1 MPPKRPLLDQLFS
14 KFSDGKASPEERSL
28 FWKWLWGIDARENI
42 RSFTEKETDDVRER
56 IWNNIIANTQPAA
69 VVKGHFVW
77 KPYAVAA
84 VLMIGLLLTGW
95 LLLFNNRKK
104 EIAGSPVIINNG
116 NTIRHLLLPDST
128 QVILNT
134 HSSIEYSAVYNEQ
147 ERRIILKGEGYFKV
161 HKDSTRPFIVQTG
174 QIETRAL
181 GTALN
186 IEAREAEA
194 QIRVALTEGKIA
206 ISPVKDPAQRNLL
219 SPGQILFYDLATRQF
234 TTTHYTTDVTAWT
247 RGGLVFNGI
256 PLTEA
261 LDRLAVRYQLQVQY
275 NKQKLK
281 GKTITASFGNI
292 AWKDALANILL
303 LHDLKYQV
311 KNGIIIIQ

>member
-1 MPPKRPLLDQLFS
+1 MPPNRSLLDQLFR
-14 KFSDGKASPEERSL
+14 KFSNGKASPEERSL
-28 FWKWLWGIDARENI
+28 FWKWLWGIDARENK
-42 RSFTEKETDDVRER
+42 RSFTAKETEDVRAR
-56 IWNNIIANTQPAA
+56 IWGHIVANTQTAA
-69 VVKGHFVW
+69 VVKGRFVW
-77 KPYAVAA
+77 RPYAIVA
-84 VLMIGLLLTGW
+84 VLMIGLLLTAW
-95 LLLFNNRKK
+95 LLLLNNRKK

-134 HSSIEYSAVYNEQ
+134 HSSIEYSAIYNKQ

-174 QIETRAL
+174 QIETHAL

-186 IEAREAEA
+186 VEAREAEA

-206 ISPVKDPAQRNLL
+206 ISPANDPSQRNLL
-219 SPGQILFYDLATRQF
+219 LPGQILFYDKATQQF
-234 TTTHYTTDVTAWT
+234 TTNHYTTDVTAWT
-247 RGGLVFNGI
+247 RGGLVFNSI

-261 LDRLAVRYQLQVQY
+261 LDRLASRYQLQVQY
-275 NKQKLK
+275 NRKALQ

-292 AWKDALANILL
+292 GWKDVLANILL
-303 LHDLKYQV
+303 LHDLKYQA
-311 KNGIIIIQ
+311 KDGRIIIQ

>member
-1 MPPKRPLLDQLFS
+1 MPPKRSLLDQLFR
-14 KFSDGKASPEERSL
+14 KFSQRKASTEEQSL
-28 FWKWLWGIDARENI
+28 FWKWLWDIDARENKQ
-42 RSFTEKETDDVRER
+42 SFTTKETDDARDR
-56 IWNNIIANTQPAA
+56 IWNNIVSNIQTTA
-69 VVKGHFVW
+69 VVKGRFVW

-84 VLMIGLLLTGW
+84 GLLIGLLLTGW
-95 LLLFNNRKK
+95 LTLFNNRKR
-104 EIAGSPVIINNG
+104 EIAGSPVIINND

-134 HSSIEYSAVYNEQ
+134 HSSIEYSAVYNQQ
-147 ERRIILKGEGYFKV
+147 ERRILLKGEGYFKV

-186 IEAREAEA
+186 VEAREAEA

-206 ISPVKDPAQRNLL
+206 ISPAKDPAQRNLVL
-219 SPGQILFYDLATRQF
+219 PGQILFYDKATQQF
-234 TTTHYTTDVTAWT
+234 TTNHYTTDVTAWT
-247 RGGLVFNGI
+247 RGGLVFNSI

-261 LDRLAVRYQLQVQY
+261 LDRLASRYQLQIQY
-275 NKQKLK
+275 NKQALQ

-292 AWKDALANILL
+292 GWKDALVNILL
-303 LHDLKYQV
+303 LHDLKYQA
-311 KNGIIIIQ
+311 KDGRIIIQ